1 MNEVIGAAI
10 VAIALFPVCI
20 QKDMTLVIRINAWG
34 VASILFILLFMTV
47 QSVRAWADGTA
58 GDISKVISD
67 DLSQFKV
74 TGVGTLCGMLGAGAT
89 IQAAAEL

>member
-1 MNEVIGAAI
+1 MNEVISAAI

-47 QSVRAWADGTA
+47 QSIRAWADGSA

-67 DLSQFKV
+67 ELSQFKV
-74 TGVGTLCGMLGAGAT
+74 MGAGTLCGMLGAGMMS
-89 IQAAAEL
+89 